1 MRTLDVGTGVA
12 LPAGACFHLAMG
24 SRYPDAEEAV
34 PERFVRISPTLDERG
49 RRLFAANE
57 ARAFGYGGVDAVVR
71 ATGAANAT
79 IRRGVEELRDLEHLA
94 PPPGRQRKAGAG
106 RPLVEEKDPGLL
118 PARDALVEPATRSS
132 SRSRRRFGSSSRAA
146 SL

>member
-1 MRTLDVGTGVA
+1 MR
-12 LPAGACFHLAMG
+12 

-34 PERFVRISPTLDERG
+34 RARFAWMSPTLDERG

-71 ATGAANAT
+71 ATGAANVT
-79 IRRGVEELRDLEHLA
+79 IRLGVAELRDLEHLA
-94 PPPGRQRKAGAG
+94 PPPGRPRKAGAG
-106 RPLVEEKDPGLL
+106 RSLVEEKDPGLL

-132 SRSRRRFGSSSRAA
+132 SGSRRRCGSSSRVA